1 MDLGLKDKVA
11 VITGGSPGIGLAVA
25 RGLAAE
31 GGRLAWC
38 GRDEARIKAVAADI
52 TAQYGVRCIG
62 SWAHVGRSGASQ
74 PRRSWQTSRYSSAH
88 RAPATAS
95 AAPTTWMAAG

>member
-38 GRDEARIKAVAADI
+38 GRDEARIKTVPADI
-52 TAQYGVRCIG
+52 AAFEELRVAESGSAQSAIRNF
-62 SWAHVGRSGASQ
+62 
-74 PRRSWQTSRYSSAH
+74 SRWYSSAH

>member
-11 VITGGSPGIGLAVA
+11 VITGASRGIGLAVA

-31 GGRLAWC
+31 GARLALC
-38 GRDEARIKAVAADI
+38 GRDEARTKAVAAEI

-62 SWAHVGRSGASQ
+62 SWADVGRSGASQ
-74 PRRSWQTSRYSSAH
+74 PHRNWQTPRYSSAH

-95 AAPTTWMAAG
+95 AAPTAWMAAG